1 MITVGLTGGIGS
13 GKSTVA
19 GIFNSLGIPVY
30 NSDIQARLLMEQ
42 DPTLVNKIK
51 DLLGD
56 EAYTPQGK
64 LNRKW
69 VASKVFADK
78 MLLNQ
83 LNHLV
88 HPAVLDDCNK
98 WMVLQNAPYVI
109 KESALLPETLS
120 AQPVDF
126 VIVVSAPIKL
136 RIERV
141 MERDQL
147 SSSEVKARMK
157 NQNTS
162 KTFNDCADFIVYN
175 DGKRP
180 CIPQVLRIHKRI
192 LNFVQR

>member
-56 EAYTPQGK
+56 EAYTPEGK

-126 VIVVSAPIKL
+126 VIAVSAPIKL

-147 SSSEVKARMK
+147 SSSEVEARMK

-162 KTFNDCADFIVYN
+162 K
-175 DGKRP
+175 
-180 CIPQVLRIHKRI
+180 VL
-192 LNFVQR
+192 Q